1 MPTAYCTVT
10 DLTVNPETGTLHV
23 LVDRKDNNG
32 MMNLGKASTSLAC
45 RPSMFPS
52 REITNSRSIFPLQ
65 PTGLPSPMSGREP
78 RSSTSVVSPVPDSAE
93 VDPDVVE
100 PLPALAPVLSAA
112 VVSVDPTGTVV
123 IAGVLEKPDESA
135 VGAWQAPRRSALL
148 AAAAPSE

>member
-1 MPTAYCTVT
+1 
-10 DLTVNPETGTLHV
+10 
-23 LVDRKDNNG
+23 
-32 MMNLGKASTSLAC
+32 
-45 RPSMFPS
+45 
-52 REITNSRSIFPLQ
+52 
-65 PTGLPSPMSGREP
+65 MSGMEP
-78 RSSTSVVSPVPDSAE
+78 RSSTRVVSPVPDSAE